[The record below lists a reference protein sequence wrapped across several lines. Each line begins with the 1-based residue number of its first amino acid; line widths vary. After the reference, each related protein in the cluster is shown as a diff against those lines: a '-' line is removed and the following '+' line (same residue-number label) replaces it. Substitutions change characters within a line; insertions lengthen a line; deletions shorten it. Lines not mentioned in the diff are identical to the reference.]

1 MRVRNVGEMCAGK
14 MDDLQGD
21 NDADERW
28 REACR
33 REEAIR
39 DLLSRNPDGLKG
51 RDVTDLAWE
60 LGLSR
65 ATAYRMIRLFRAGGT
80 VTSLMDRTRGRR
92 EGFRTLDKEREEII
106 RQAIAGF
113 YLKPTRPPFSK
124 LCRQILVSC
133 EKAGLQP
140 PNWRTIKAR
149 VEDVDLQTRGRRRGE
164 TEIVKATTPTP
175 GDYRASRPLEIVQI
189 DHTKVDAFVVDE
201 ETREPVGR
209 PWLTL
214 ALDVFTRM
222 VTGFYLTMEPPSRLS
237 TSLCLLHAVFD
248 KTAWLGSARSRKLGP
263 SPDCPKTSMST
274 TGPIFEV
281 ALLSALAG
289 MKASRSFGALV
300 ANPILADISN
310 A

>member
-1 MRVRNVGEMCAGK
+1 MRARNVGEMCAGE
-14 MDDLQGD
+14 MGDRQGEDD
-21 NDADERW
+21 AEKRW
-28 REACR
+28 EEACR

-80 VTSLMDRTRGRR
+80 VTSPMDRTRGRR

-124 LCRQILVSC
+124 LYRQILVSC
-133 EKAGLQP
+133 ERAGHQP
-140 PNWRTIKAR
+140 PNRRTIKAR

-175 GDYRASRPLEIVQI
+175 GDYCASRPLEIVQI
-189 DHTKVDAFVVDE
+189 DHTD
-201 ETREPVGR
+201 
-209 PWLTL
+209 PWNP
-214 ALDVFTRM
+214 DSV
-222 VTGFYLTMEPPSRLS
+222 PPRR
-237 TSLCLLHAVFD
+237 AV
-248 KTAWLGSARSRKLGP
+248 LRRRR
-263 SPDCPKTSMST
+263 
-274 TGPIFEV
+274 
-281 ALLSALAG
+281 AG
-289 MKASRSFGALV
+289 H
-300 ANPILADISN
+300 
-310 A
+310 

>member
-1 MRVRNVGEMCAGK
+1 MGERSGAPSGFSPSSIVISKPPVAVELPQPDVSANRDAPHSVVKYETRPCRTALNLRMRARNVGEMCAGE

-21 NDADERW
+21 NDAEERW
-28 REACR
+28 KEACR
-33 REEAIR
+33 REEPIR

-51 RDVTDLAWE
+51 RDVADLAWE

-140 PNWRTIKAR
+140 PNRRTIKAR
-149 VEDVDLQTRGRRRGE
+149 VEDVDLQTRGRRRG
-164 TEIVKATTPTP
+164 KQRSSKRQRQRPATTA
-175 GDYRASRPLEIVQI
+175 R
-189 DHTKVDAFVVDE
+189 
-201 ETREPVGR
+201 
-209 PWLTL
+209 L
-214 ALDVFTRM
+214 A
-222 VTGFYLTMEPPSRLS
+222 PSRLS
-237 TSLCLLHAVFD
+237 KSIIQ
-248 KTAWLGSARSRKLGP
+248 RSTLSSSTRKH
-263 SPDCPKTSMST
+263 
-274 TGPIFEV
+274 
-281 ALLSALAG
+281 
-289 MKASRSFGALV
+289 
-300 ANPILADISN
+300 ANPLVGLG
-310 A
+310 

>member
-140 PNWRTIKAR
+140 PNWRTIKAALKTSTSR
-149 VEDVDLQTRGRRRGE
+149 LEGDGAAKQRSSKRQRQRP
-164 TEIVKATTPTP
+164 ATTA
-175 GDYRASRPLEIVQI
+175 R
-189 DHTKVDAFVVDE
+189 
-201 ETREPVGR
+201 
-209 PWLTL
+209 L
-214 ALDVFTRM
+214 A
-222 VTGFYLTMEPPSRLS
+222 PSRLS
-237 TSLCLLHAVFD
+237 KSIIQ
-248 KTAWLGSARSRKLGP
+248 RSMPSSSTRKH
-263 SPDCPKTSMST
+263 
-274 TGPIFEV
+274 
-281 ALLSALAG
+281 
-289 MKASRSFGALV
+289 
-300 ANPILADISN
+300 ANPLVGLG
-310 A
+310 